1 MFTKFSSHLCN
12 VDVKGK
18 LWKQKDAVAFFR
30 YYNQVTEGM
39 AVFLVYFLYVF
50 FSFFYYLVFRIE
62 GFHFLPPKYHAV
74 VYKDQNEYGAW
85 KSAYLSTF
93 FFLVT
98 SWLLPF
104 NSKYLRD
111 FRS

>member
-1 MFTKFSSHLCN
+1 M
-12 VDVKGK
+12 VGK
-18 LWKQKDAVAFFR
+18 KDAFLQSTSPRNMITVKKAFFR
-30 YYNQVTEGM
+30 YYNKVTEEM
-39 AVFLVYFLYVF
+39 AVFLVYFLDVS

-62 GFHFLPPKYHAV
+62 GFHFLPPKYRAI

-85 KSAYLSTF
+85 KSAYLSKF
-93 FFLVT
+93 FFQVA
-98 SWLLPF
+98 SWLLSF

>member
-50 FSFFYYLVFRIE
+50 F
-62 GFHFLPPKYHAV
+62 
-74 VYKDQNEYGAW
+74 
-85 KSAYLSTF
+85 
-93 FFLVT
+93 FFL
-98 SWLLPF
+98 LLF
-104 NSKYLRD
+104 S
-111 FRS
+111 FSH